1 MKRQNERSIFKYW
14 NEKPKVVRNAFNIGE
29 VWNPVCCHGKNCQV
43 RIVKHISTPLHV
55 VFSTLFRFLYNI
67 LLEIFLYPKLYL
79 NWEKYE
85 APLQTVIST
94 ALLSSNWFI
103 GGSTHFASRTGAI
116 FWRVLATLKRTLA
129 TESAA
134 KPITTGSMSF
144 TTLSGPMTS
153 AKTCNTTSVWG
164 NSVVT
169 YTLTTTD
176 KKHTYQKIQVCTTY
190 MRRLR
195 NIPLM
200 GIILG
205 LFIYLKQQ

>member
-1 MKRQNERSIFKYW
+1 MNVPFLNIEMKSQRWSEMPLILGRSGTQY
-14 NEKPKVVRNAFNIGE
+14 AAM
-29 VWNPVCCHGKNCQV
+29 
-43 RIVKHISTPLHV
+43 VKTVKFVLWSTFSTPLHV

-67 LLEIFLYPKLYL
+67 LLERFLYPKLYL

>member
-1 MKRQNERSIFKYW
+1 MNVPFLNIEMKSQRWSEMPLILGRSGTQY
-14 NEKPKVVRNAFNIGE
+14 AAM
-29 VWNPVCCHGKNCQV
+29 
-43 RIVKHISTPLHV
+43 VKTVKFVLWSTFSTPLHV

-116 FWRVLATLKRTLA
+116 FWRVLAILKRTLA

-176 KKHTYQKIQVCTTY
+176 KKHTYQKNTALHYIHA
-190 MRRLR
+190 
-195 NIPLM
+195 
-200 GIILG
+200 
-205 LFIYLKQQ
+205 